1 MVLRCS
7 KLVNSHPLLFR
18 DSTFI
23 RFDSFEPAKTSAEPT
38 PRHRQVREERP
49 KLHGLNLHQG
59 ACMTAIELHI
69 VSILRALV
77 EVAGMFLLA
86 QGILFLLAGARRDK
100 NIVYQLFRI
109 ITRPVVQ
116 ATRFITPR
124 VIVDKHIPFVAFF
137 ILFWL
142 WLLLAY
148 VKQIL

>member
-1 MVLRCS
+1 
-7 KLVNSHPLLFR
+7 
-18 DSTFI
+18 
-23 RFDSFEPAKTSAEPT
+23 
-38 PRHRQVREERP
+38 
-49 KLHGLNLHQG
+49 
-59 ACMTAIELHI
+59 MTAFELLV

-86 QGILFLLAGARRDK
+86 QGILFVLAGGTREK

-116 ATRFITPR
+116 MTRMVTPR

-148 VKQIL
+148 VKHLA

>member
-1 MVLRCS
+1 M
-7 KLVNSHPLLFR
+7 PTFDLL
-18 DSTFI
+18 
-23 RFDSFEPAKTSAEPT
+23 
-38 PRHRQVREERP
+38 
-49 KLHGLNLHQG
+49 L
-59 ACMTAIELHI
+59 

-86 QGILFLLAGARRDK
+86 QGILFVLAGATREK

-109 ITRPVVQ
+109 ITRPVIQ
-116 ATRFITPR
+116 MTRLVTPR

-148 VKQIL
+148 VKQLL

>member
-1 MVLRCS
+1 
-7 KLVNSHPLLFR
+7 
-18 DSTFI
+18 
-23 RFDSFEPAKTSAEPT
+23 
-38 PRHRQVREERP
+38 
-49 KLHGLNLHQG
+49 
-59 ACMTAIELHI
+59 MTAAELYI

-86 QGILFLLAGARRDK
+86 QGLLFLLSGATREK
-100 NIVYQLFRI
+100 NIVYQLFKI
-109 ITRPVVQ
+109 ITRPVIQ
-116 ATRFITPR
+116 MTRFVTPR

>member
-1 MVLRCS
+1 
-7 KLVNSHPLLFR
+7 
-18 DSTFI
+18 
-23 RFDSFEPAKTSAEPT
+23 
-38 PRHRQVREERP
+38 
-49 KLHGLNLHQG
+49 
-59 ACMTAIELHI
+59 MTATELYI

-86 QGILFLLAGARRDK
+86 QGLLFLLSGATREK
-100 NIVYQLFRI
+100 NIVYQLFKI
-109 ITRPVVQ
+109 ITRPVIQ
-116 ATRFITPR
+116 MTRFVTPR

>member
-1 MVLRCS
+1 
-7 KLVNSHPLLFR
+7 
-18 DSTFI
+18 
-23 RFDSFEPAKTSAEPT
+23 
-38 PRHRQVREERP
+38 
-49 KLHGLNLHQG
+49 
-59 ACMTAIELHI
+59 MTAIELHI

-109 ITRPVVQ
+109 ITRPVLQ
-116 ATRFITPR
+116 MTRFVTPR

-137 ILFWL
+137 LLFWL